1 MGNQLY
7 AQSQL
12 MYYPTNEFET
22 LRILN
27 LIGDIRFKGDS
38 DNRYI
43 RNSVIDNIKNSI
55 GEDVYKKI
63 YEIALDNCILI
74 EQAMYD
80 YFLNNNRHDLIK
92 KYLEYTIGSIGEG
105 VITIAD
111 LQAGEGKWLRTFK
124 DFIPHK
130 NNNNNYI
137 KLIANELEENRYNQI
152 KADYKYLGSFEDL
165 QLPKE
170 SISLL
175 LFNPPYGETNGIR
188 NVRHYLQMTLDRRI
202 IAPHGSIIMV
212 IREDD
217 ARDIIDILAKNCFV
231 NVMYK
236 THKEEYD
243 KYKQIVLIAEVYKEP
258 LDETNPIYAKSI
270 QINAEKYLERLNSIK
285 EFSPQYYFS
294 RVRSLQNIN
303 IGLLMEN
310 FKYTTSD
317 KIIISKPDSVW
328 KHIKDLTELKD
339 MSTEKLVL
347 PKSPKQGEIANLL
360 ASGQINGTMSIE
372 CEGKTHEHIVV
383 GGVKS
388 LEESETIEK
397 EDGSTEIKTLRY
409 SKPYLN
415 ILVTKDG
422 KYQVKE
428 LGVDN

>member
-1 MGNQLY
+1 
-7 AQSQL
+7 

-22 LRILN
+22 LRILG
-27 LIGDIRFKGDS
+27 LIGDIRFKGD
-38 DNRYI
+38 DDRYI
-43 RNSVIDNIKNSI
+43 RSFVLDNIRSGI
-55 GEDVYKKI
+55 GEDAYKEI
-63 YEIALDNCILI
+63 SIIALDNCIPL
-74 EQAMYD
+74 EKAMYD
-80 YFLNNNRHDLIK
+80 YFLNNNQYDLIK
-92 KYLEYTIGSIGEG
+92 KYLEYSIKTIGEG

-124 DFIPHK
+124 DFIPYK
-130 NNNNNYI
+130 NNDNSNI

-165 QLPKE
+165 QMPKE
-170 SISLL
+170 SVSLL
-175 LFNPPYGETNGIR
+175 LFNPPYGTTNGIR
-188 NVRHYLQMTLDRRI
+188 NVRHYLQMTLDRQL
-202 IAPHGSIIMV
+202 IAPRGNIIMV

-217 ARDIIDILAKNCFV
+217 ARDIVDIMTRNCYIH
-231 NVMYK
+231 VMYK

-243 KYKQIVLIAEVYKEP
+243 KYKQIVLIAEVYREP

-270 QINAEKYLERLNSIK
+270 QLNAEKYLERLDNIK
-285 EFSPQYYFS
+285 EFSPRYYFS
-294 RVRSLQNIN
+294 GVRSLQSVDIE
-303 IGLLMEN
+303 LLIEN
-310 FKYTTSD
+310 FKYVTGD

-339 MSTEKLVL
+339 MGTEKLVL

-428 LGVDN
+428 LGVDSQ

>member
-1 MGNQLY
+1 
-7 AQSQL
+7 

-22 LRILN
+22 LRMLG
-27 LIGDIRFKGDS
+27 LIGEIKLKGDD

-43 RNSVIDNIKNSI
+43 RNSIIDNIKNNI

-63 YEIALDNCILI
+63 CEIALDNCILI

-130 NNNNNYI
+130 DNNNNYI

-165 QLPKE
+165 QLPKR

-175 LFNPPYGETNGIR
+175 LFNPPYGETNKVR
-188 NVRHYLQMTLDRRI
+188 NVRHYLQMTLDRQLI
-202 IAPHGSIIMV
+202 TPNGHIIMV

-217 ARDIIDILAKNCFV
+217 ARDIIDILARNCFV
-231 NVMYK
+231 YIMYR

-258 LDETNPIYAKSI
+258 SDETNSIYAKNI
-270 QINAEKYLERLNSIK
+270 QLNAEKYLERLDNIK

-294 RVRSLQNIN
+294 GVKSLQNVDIE
-303 IGLLMEN
+303 LLMEN
-310 FKYTTSD
+310 FKYVTED
-317 KIIISKPDSVW
+317 KIIISKSDSIW
-328 KHIKDLTELKD
+328 KHIRDLTELKD
-339 MSTEKLVL
+339 ISTEKLIL
-347 PKSPKQGEIANLL
+347 PKTQKKGEIANLL
-360 ASGQINGTMSIE
+360 ASGQINGSMSIE
-372 CEGKTHEHIVV
+372 HEGKIHEHIVV

-388 LEESETIEK
+388 LEETETTKK
-397 EDGSTEIKTLRY
+397 EDGTEETKTLRY

-415 ILVTKDG
+415 ILITKDG

-428 LGVDN
+428 LGVDSQ

>member
-1 MGNQLY
+1 
-7 AQSQL
+7 

-22 LRILN
+22 LRMLG
-27 LIGDIRFKGDS
+27 LIGEIKLKGDD

-43 RNSVIDNIKNSI
+43 RNSIIDNIKNNI

-63 YEIALDNCILI
+63 CEIALDNCILI

-124 DFIPHK
+124 DFIPHQ
-130 NNNNNYI
+130 NNDNSHI

-188 NVRHYLQMTLDRRI
+188 NVRHYLQMTLDRQLI
-202 IAPHGSIIMV
+202 PNYGNIIMV

-217 ARDIIDILAKNCFV
+217 ARDIIDILARNCFV

-243 KYKQIVLIAEVYKEP
+243 KYKQIVIIAEVYKEP
-258 LDETNPIYAKSI
+258 LDETNPIYAKNI
-270 QINAEKYLERLNSIK
+270 QINAEKYLDKLKDIK
-285 EFSPQYYFS
+285 EFSPRDYFLGI
-294 RVRSLQNIN
+294 RRLQGVDIQ
-303 IGLLMEN
+303 LLMEN
-310 FKYTTSD
+310 FKYVTGD

-372 CEGKTHEHIVV
+372 HEGKTHEHIVV

-388 LEESETIEK
+388 LEE
-397 EDGSTEIKTLRY
+397 TEIIEHEDYKETKTLRY

-428 LGVDN
+428 LGVDSQ